1 MLDVVVVSSFKNYN
15 LDNLINYANLA
26 KDLDESLIL
35 KPEIEIKEEY
45 SKEMLMAREK
55 ELFGFYLSNY
65 PTTSYKAKFKVIN
78 LNEIEQFFNKTVDVI
93 ILVDRI
99 KEITTKKDEKMAFIS
114 GSDETDSIDLTLF
127 PSIYSKYQIKRGDI
141 ILVRGKIER
150 RMDKYQLVVDKIRI
164 LYE

>member
-1 MLDVVVVSSFKNYN
+1 
-15 LDNLINYANLA
+15 
-26 KDLDESLIL
+26 
-35 KPEIEIKEEY
+35 
-45 SKEMLMAREK
+45 
-55 ELFGFYLSNY
+55 
-65 PTTSYKAKFKVIN
+65 
-78 LNEIEQFFNKTVDVI
+78 
-93 ILVDRI
+93 
-99 KEITTKKDEKMAFIS
+99 MAFIS

>member
-1 MLDVVVVSSFKNYN
+1 MEKKYIFMYNIKTLNDN

-45 SKEMLMAREK
+45 SKEVLMEREK

-78 LNEIEQFFNKTVDVI
+78 LNEIEKFFNKTVDVI
-93 ILVDRI
+93 VLVDRI
-99 KEITTKKDEKMAFIS
+99 KEIKTKKEEPF
-114 GSDETDSIDLTLF
+114 
-127 PSIYSKYQIKRGDI
+127 
-141 ILVRGKIER
+141 
-150 RMDKYQLVVDKIRI
+150 
-164 LYE
+164 